1 MINPLGIFDEVKDNL
16 ILYLQ
21 TAFRT
26 RYEDFEKKREKLLR
40 TDKNLYRVP
49 WIEPIPEYQS
59 SGKTIKEI
67 DLSSFFTDEEATFYK
82 NFIAKGG
89 IDFPLYKH
97 QVEMLTKSLQGK
109 SCVITTGTGSG
120 KTESFLLPL
129 LASLTKEIYQYKSIK
144 EEIGEKWWGDK
155 KGEKRTIKTC
165 LSQEGDKFVLSHN
178 ARQRPSEHRSA
189 AIKALVVYPMN
200 ALVED
205 QMTRLRQALD
215 SEKVREVL
223 ENELSGNRIFF
234 GRYNSTSPTSG
245 KLYKYKN
252 GELKRNEHVFKKL
265 KKEFQTL
272 EAEYEKLQEFLTENA
287 KLPNSHEDKVR
298 REDALAQFQNLYG
311 AEMRS
316 RFDMQVTPP
325 DIFITNFSML
335 SIMMMREVEE
345 DIFEKTRAWLNYEDV
360 PSSEQEQEKRKNPR
374 VFHLVIDEL
383 HLYRG
388 SAGTENALILQLFL
402 NRIGLEPN
410 SPQLKIL
417 ASSASLEGQEGTDEY
432 DESQKF
438 LKGFFGLNDSALPFE
453 IITGEID
460 KPKEKVIDLI
470 AYKEFFQNIYK
481 LSDELQAEKL
491 KTSTLQKLEPI
502 VRDLPHYISTG
513 DIVKDFSIAFQAL
526 EPQIKACLYQ
536 AFLDTQHL
544 KKTEKTRLRAMPA
557 YRIKG
562 DNSTDHHFWK
572 YLSYSLFKDDKS
584 EEALKGFLVC
594 RGLYDHKLFKEHFTK
609 SKLPRMRIHTFIR
622 NIPGLW
628 GTLRSEDEKV
638 RGESPIKELVPEPK
652 ILKKDDRQVFELM
665 YCENCGSVYVGGA
678 RVNKVFENHA
688 TDGIRRTNT
697 KNELVAISPDIE
709 GMPEYSPSTI
719 VEKRKFNDFAIFW
732 PKQTQR
738 IAGDLDIEYFIGD
751 KKGGDALWQSEQ
763 YLSIDTGIISESKP
777 KGKYIKG
784 YLYDVQTIS
793 DKKHLNQISALPCNC
808 LHCGEQHSA
817 KRLRK
822 SPIRGFRTGFNR
834 INQLLTKE
842 FFRTLPNQGN
852 KRKIVAFSDSREDAA
867 VIAHE
872 VERNHFNDLFRELMI
887 KAMIDLLDN
896 LALINNLKQESPRDD
911 DKINDLLDEL
921 PNDLADILEQGIF
934 PSGRRRK
941 RENQQIANIILRNA
955 QNRTIQIGLI
965 TDIIEKHL
973 FALGINPAGT
983 EREYRNLP
991 AEWYDNGNVKTR
1003 EKWYNFLAEEVYDW
1017 KSGDEPSLTGAINI
1031 VRRAI
1036 RKNIGSAIFGRLFY
1050 NLETQGIAY
1059 PVLKESIS
1067 IPVEFKEIPQHE
1079 INNII
1084 SSIMRLIGN
1093 AYQRI
1098 IYDIS
1103 TTNFETGNIKK
1114 VKNYI
1119 KTICEKYKVSDVKE
1133 FNHWL
1138 IEELLP
1144 SYHNS
1149 FKNNLSFR
1157 EIYLKSPLDTDHYYQ
1172 CTSCQTIHLHSSGTI
1187 CTFCNEDK
1195 VRQVQNKTVRD
1206 LRQENY
1212 YAKVLFD
1219 DNIIRLRTEELTG
1232 QTDNPIERQR
1242 HFKNF
1247 IQEKRKKVHEIDM
1260 LSVTTTLEV
1269 GVDIGSLQ
1277 AVLLG
1282 NMPPQRFNYQQR
1294 VGRAGRRGQ
1303 AYSMTLTFCRGR
1315 SHDEFY
1321 FNMPYKMTGDLAP
1334 IPFLSFQRDISQRI
1348 VVKELLRQA
1357 FKSENLRPLI
1367 GNEVNIHGEFGIIQ
1381 ADMTNI
1387 FEELERWLSEN
1398 LKTKNSRNLF
1408 DFALSKLNDIEKK
1421 QVMDFIEN
1429 HLIDTIKEICNGDEG
1444 KNLAEHLANEGLL
1457 PIYGMPTAQKNLIHG
1472 FQSPRK
1478 ISDNQWIYDVQ
1489 KIDRGLD
1496 LAISEFAPFAQKTKD
1511 KEVHI
1516 AVGFCD
1522 NIQRV
1527 ISKRRGH
1534 SYYEYRSTEYTTRVN
1549 NTISRAEFLALNKET
1564 NKLQSNE
1571 IDLSEVSIIDENQLE
1586 EKRQEFL
1593 AKVGEDRK
1601 IYLSI
1606 EPKSF
1611 VTNIG
1616 QPTDKKQFI
1625 DTIISR
1631 RPVNVDETGDGTD
1644 EVRQNINIHF
1654 RDKAKVWR
1662 MNENEFSGSFK
1673 QFNYAN
1679 VELGYVWTVSADEF
1693 SRATKSNLNTNR
1705 FRNYSDNQLNNII
1718 FTSRKITDV
1727 IKIAPAHIPN
1737 CLEINPFGGELFKRT
1752 SCKAAFYSAAFYIQ
1766 RVLADDLDLD
1776 PREVEIA
1783 AITEYILQ
1791 GEFGERATAEIV
1803 LSDELPNGSGF
1814 TRQLNQNLIKFI
1826 EKCINPEKNTFS
1838 YGIHEQVNSKDYI
1851 QASYNGLM
1859 TYNNMN
1865 YHGLLDWRLAVGLL
1879 RLMYDKN
1886 YKSGLGENEFNN
1898 ENYVELKDWTEDA
1911 MKLVKLFCSAF
1922 PRTSNPR
1929 VINNIPVFSISKYQ
1943 VIVIHPFWNIEY
1955 IEDNTNLCKTMEE
1968 IGDTNLCLFIDTFN
1982 LRKRMSWC
1990 YQELIKQAKR

>member
-26 RYEDFEKKREKLLR
+26 RYEDFEKKREELLR

-49 WIEPIPEYQS
+49 WVEPIPEYQS

-67 DLSSFFTDEEATFYK
+67 DLASFFTDEEATFYK

-109 SCVITTGTGSG
+109 NCVITTGTGSG

-129 LASLTKEIYQYKSIK
+129 IATLVKDIYQYKNTK
-144 EEIGEKWWGDK
+144 EKIGGNWWDTG
-155 KGEKRTIKTC
+155 RQMRTC
-165 LSQEGDKFVLSHN
+165 LSQQSDKYVLSEQ
-178 ARQRPSEHRSA
+178 ARQRPSNHRPTT
-189 AIKALVVYPMN
+189 IKALVVYPMN

-215 SEKVREVL
+215 SENVRTLL
-223 ENELSGNRIFF
+223 EKNLNGNRIFF

-245 KLYKYKN
+245 KLYKYDN
-252 GELKRNEHVFKKL
+252 DDELKRNERVFKKL
-265 KKEFQTL
+265 KKELQTL
-272 EAEYEKLQEFLTENA
+272 ESEYNKLQTFLVENA
-287 KLPNSHEDKVR
+287 KLPEGHEDKVK
-298 REDALAQFQNLYG
+298 REEALSQFQSLYG

-345 DIFEKTRAWLNYEDV
+345 DIFEQTRAWLNYEDI
-360 PSSEQEQEKRKNPR
+360 PINRQETEKVNNPR
-374 VFHLVIDEL
+374 IFHLVIDEL

-402 NRIGLEPN
+402 NRIGLSPN

-432 DESQKF
+432 EESQKF
-438 LKGFFGLNDSALPFE
+438 LKGFFGLNDKAAPFE
-453 IITGEID
+453 IITGEIK
-460 KPKEKVIDLI
+460 KPKEKISDLVK
-470 AYKEFFQNIYK
+470 YQTFFEEIYK
-481 LSDELQAEKL
+481 ISDDLEAEKFEN
-491 KTSTLQKLEPI
+491 STLVKLK
-502 VRDLPHYISTG
+502 DLAKTLPNYKSTG
-513 DIVKDFSIAFQAL
+513 NILIDFPRTFQTL

-536 AFLDTQHL
+536 AFIDTQHL
-544 KKTEKTRLRAMPA
+544 EKTEKIRLRAMPA
-557 YRIKG
+557 YRIEG
-562 DNSTDHHFWK
+562 DNSTDNQFWK

-584 EEALKGFLVC
+584 DEALKGFLVC
-594 RGLYDHKLFKEHFTK
+594 RGLYDHKLFKEHFKK
-609 SKLPRMRIHTFIR
+609 SELPRMRIHTFIR

-638 RGESPIKELVPEPK
+638 RGESPIKDLVPEPK
-652 ILKKDDRQVFELM
+652 ILKKANRQVFELM
-665 YCENCGSVYVGGA
+665 YCENCGSIYVGGA
-678 RVNKVFENHA
+678 RVNKAFENRE
-688 TDGIRRTNT
+688 TGGIRRTRA
-697 KNELVAISPDIE
+697 KDELVAISPDIE

-719 VEKRKFNDFAIFW
+719 VEKRKFNDFAVFW
-732 PKQTQR
+732 PKQSQQ
-738 IAGDLDIEYFIGD
+738 IAGDLNIRFFIGD
-751 KKGGDALWQSEQ
+751 KEEGDANWLSER
-763 YLSIDTGIISESKP
+763 YLSIDAGIVWEEEP
-777 KGKYIKG
+777 KGEYIKG
-784 YLYDVQTIS
+784 YLYNIESIQDE
-793 DKKHLNQISALPCNC
+793 KHLNQISALPCNC
-808 LHCGEQHSA
+808 LHCGEKHSS

-887 KAMIDLLDN
+887 KTVVDLFSKIAELQEAIRESDNTKALKTYNKFPSELKEAIKPAIAPSFLDN
-896 LALINNLKQESPRDD
+896 ETVKLRAKE
-911 DKINDLLDEL
+911 
-921 PNDLADILEQGIF
+921 ILT
-934 PSGRRRK
+934 
-941 RENQQIANIILRNA
+941 NA
-955 QNRTIQIGLI
+955 QNRIVRIGLI
-965 TDIIEKHL
+965 TEILEKEL
-973 FALGINPAGT
+973 LALGVNPAGT
-983 EREYRNLP
+983 ERQYRKLGVRDNLQD
-991 AEWYDNGNVKTR
+991 WYQ
-1003 EKWYNFLAEEVYDW
+1003 FLSEDTYDW
-1017 KSGDEPSLTGAINI
+1017 KDEDNEIMDTAKSRI
-1031 VRRAI
+1031 RRAV
-1036 RKNIGSAIFGRLFY
+1036 RKNIGNSIFGRLFY

-1059 PVLKESIS
+1059 PILKETVS
-1067 IPVEFKEIPQHE
+1067 IPVEFREIPQHE

-1084 SSIMRLIGN
+1084 SSVMRLIGN

-1098 IYDIS
+1098 IYD
-1103 TTNFETGNIKK
+1103 TNVRDFKDGDIKK

-1119 KTICEKYKVSDVKE
+1119 KAVCDKYKLSNVRE
-1133 FNHWL
+1133 FKNWL

-1144 SYHNS
+1144 NYHNG
-1149 FKNNLSFR
+1149 FKNNLSFG

-1172 CTSCQTIHLHSSGTI
+1172 CTSCQTIHLHSSGMV

-1195 VRQVQNKTVRD
+1195 VQQVQGKTIRG
-1206 LRQENY
+1206 LRQDNY

-1334 IPFLSFQRDISQRI
+1334 IPFLSFQKDISQRI
-1348 VVKELLRQA
+1348 VVKELLRKA
-1357 FKSENLRPLI
+1357 FNSERLRPLI

-1381 ADMTNI
+1381 ANMTNI
-1387 FEELERWLSEN
+1387 LEELERWLTEN
-1398 LKTKNSRNLF
+1398 LKTKNTRNLF
-1408 DFALSKLNDIEKK
+1408 DFALSKLNDVEKK
-1421 QVMDFIEN
+1421 EVIDFIEN
-1429 HLIDTIKEICNGDEG
+1429 HLIETIQEICNGDEG

-1472 FQSPRK
+1472 FLSPRK
-1478 ISDNQWIYDVQ
+1478 VSDNQWIYDVQ

-1522 NIQRV
+1522 NVQRV

-1534 SYYEYRSTEYTTRVN
+1534 SYYEYRSTEYTTGVN

-1571 IDLSEVSIIDENQLE
+1571 IDLSEVSIIDKNQLE

-1601 IYLSI
+1601 VYLSI

-1631 RPVNVDETGDGTD
+1631 RPVNVDEAGDGSN

-1679 VELGYVWTVSADEF
+1679 VELGYVWTVNADEF
-1693 SRATKSNLNTNR
+1693 NRATKSNLNTNR
-1705 FRNYSDNQLNNII
+1705 FRNYSENQLNNII

-1766 RVLADDLDLD
+1766 RVLADDLDID

-1814 TRQLNQNLIKFI
+1814 TRHLHQNLIKFI
-1826 EKCINPEKNTFS
+1826 EKCIKPEKNTFS
-1838 YGIHEQVNSKDYI
+1838 YGIHKQVNSKDYI

-1886 YKSGLGENEFNN
+1886 YKSGLGENELNN

-1943 VIVIHPFWNIEY
+1943 IIVIHPFWNIEY

-1990 YQELIKQAKR
+1990 YQELVKQAKR